1 MKTGIFQENN
11 VKCFQTSQSPE
22 MFAPEL
28 HVVVSNKKSSQELTE
43 LKYANVMIDELLS
56 KEQFV
61 ITVIGLRR

>member
-11 VKCFQTSQSPE
+11 VKCFQLPE

-61 ITVIGLRR
+61 TTVIGLRR